1 MLKRFF
7 AFGAVCL
14 AACVLANGAF
24 AAVAKGK
31 AGKKNEEI
39 VLTSEGGME
48 WDSNKR
54 TFTAEKKALAV
65 RGDTALGADKMTAFY
80 REVPGKS
87 NEFFR
92 VTATGN
98 VIITTPKQVIHADR
112 ADYEIE
118 KSVIILKG
126 NPVKLFAGNE
136 RMTSKVLELWQEQNM
151 AVAKRDVVAVKDA
164 RRLES
169 ETVKAYFAK
178 KKGSQN
184 EIERF
189 EAEDGV
195 TITNGTETV
204 KGDSGVYYVAREHA
218 VLMGNVKITQGG
230 NYILG
235 EVADI
240 NMKTGVSR
248 LQTPAETGK
257 PKGKVT
263 GVFLPDKK
271 KSNKVEQKAVPETAK
286 PAADEK
292 ENEEQNE
299 SGSNE
304 KLLGTSDAS

>member
-1 MLKRFF
+1 MRKGAF
-7 AFGAVCL
+7 AFGFAFL
-14 AACVLANGAF
+14 AACVFAGGAS

-48 WDSNKR
+48 WDSNKK
-54 TFTAEKKALAV
+54 TFTAEDKALAV

-126 NPVKLFAGNE
+126 NPVKLFAGDE

-151 AVAKRDVVAVKDA
+151 AVARRDVVAVKDA

-169 ETVKAYFAK
+169 ETVKAYFS
-178 KKGSQN
+178 KKGGQN

-195 TITNGTETV
+195 KITNGKETV
-204 KGDSGVYYVAREHA
+204 TGDSGVYHVAREEA
-218 VLMGNVKITQGG
+218 VLMGNVRITQGD

-240 NMKTGVSR
+240 NMRTGVSR
-248 LQTPAETGK
+248 LQTPAEAGR

-263 GVFLPDKK
+263 GVFLPEKKK
-271 KSNKVEQKAVPETAK
+271 KSNKAGRGDLSETEK
-286 PAADEK
+286 NAAAEK
-292 ENEEQNE
+292 ENEEQNDNA
-299 SGSNE
+299 SNE